1 MQTMLRD
8 LRTLWRA
15 ERIIAESQL
24 RLAFRRTA
32 LAAVAGIV
40 ALVGLG
46 MLNATGFLAL
56 APIWGPALAAFALAV
71 ADLAIAAIVLV
82 VALSARAGP
91 EYDLAVEL
99 RDLSMKDLE
108 TEFASTSKN
117 PLGLLSGG
125 GNGRDPLEALLPVVL
140 MPLLTAAVRAVKHKV
155 VD

>member
-8 LRTLWRA
+8 LRILWRA

-32 LAAVAGIV
+32 LAAAAGLV
-40 ALVGLG
+40 ALVGLA
-46 MLNATGFLAL
+46 MLNVTGFLAL
-56 APIWGPALAAFALAV
+56 GPIWGAAWAAFV
-71 ADLAIAAIVLV
+71 LAIADLV
-82 VALSARAGP
+82 IAGIALAFALSARTGP

-108 TEFASTSKN
+108 TEFAASKN

-125 GNGRDPLEALLPVVL
+125 GSGRDPLEALLPVVL